1 MKRREVKNGTLS
13 VYDDDKL
20 LFTLS
25 EKISDGVMHIL
36 LNGQL
41 SNLVALEFEDEV
53 MAALTVCHRLRLDFS
68 GVNYIASTVLRTLLS
83 VQQLIDNIEDVEMTL
98 TGVTGEVMETFKDSG
113 FSEILEIESGQ

>member
-1 MKRREVKNGTLS
+1 
-13 VYDDDKL
+13 
-20 LFTLS
+20 
-25 EKISDGVMHIL
+25 MHIL

-83 VQQLIDNIEDVEMTL
+83 VQQLIDNIEDAEMTL